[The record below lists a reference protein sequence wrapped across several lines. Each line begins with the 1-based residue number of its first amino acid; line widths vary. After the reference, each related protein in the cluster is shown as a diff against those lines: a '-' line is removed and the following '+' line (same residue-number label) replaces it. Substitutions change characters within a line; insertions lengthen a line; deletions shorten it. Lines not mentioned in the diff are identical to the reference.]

1 MAQGAWR
8 AEQGERAAWWIS
20 YVYVS
25 TLRGRCHC
33 AGGQAGARRGVAA
46 AGSRG
51 GDSVRWLGEG
61 RRSQGGGGRAP
72 RRLGPT
78 FTGGRAISFRRSVPP
93 APGCKHVRDDD
104 MGMSNERHFSCGAA
118 LIRAVMCCSVSHAAA
133 AWAQLRRC
141 ALPDARLHLLCITAT
156 PDASLRTPALSR
168 LVAPSSPAAQHLP
181 LGASRH

>member
-1 MAQGAWR
+1 MLAQAGRQAR
-8 AEQGERAAWWIS
+8 DEES
-20 YVYVS
+20 
-25 TLRGRCHC
+25 LPRGV
-33 AGGQAGARRGVAA
+33 AVVIVFGGWGRGAGAR
-46 AGSRG
+46 AGA
-51 GDSVRWLGEG
+51 VEPPEG
-61 RRSQGGGGRAP
+61 LARRSRAGGRSASGALCP
-72 RRLGPT
+72 RL
-78 FTGGRAISFRRSVPP
+78 RS
-93 APGCKHVRDDD
+93 CKHVRDDD
-104 MGMSNERHFSCGAA
+104 MGMRNERHFSCGAA